1 MSQSNHSN
9 YVIVPRQ
16 PGRRS
21 VFRVALVLAWVMSLG
36 LAAAAATWYV
46 APRFPSMS
54 SALDT
59 ARGKLRSA
67 QAELDTLRQR
77 QATLERS
84 DQISR
89 AANHQVQQELAAR
102 DEQIA
107 DLKADLAFYERLA
120 GATGKPKG
128 LSVHSAEFVAEAGG
142 SWHYQLMLTQ
152 SLNRAAVSAGTLRFA
167 IEGVKDGKL
176 ATIDWDR
183 LHQREAAPAQA
194 YSFRYFQQLK
204 GSVILPDGFVPQRV
218 RVSLRGDNVSLD
230 QAVAWVQPA
239 QVQSVQAQPPET
251 GDT

>member
-1 MSQSNHSN
+1 MSQANHSS
-9 YVIVPRQ
+9 YVIVPRRT
-16 PGRRS
+16 GRRP
-21 VFRVALVLAWVMSLG
+21 VFRVALVLAWVASLG
-36 LAAAAATWYV
+36 LAWVAASWYV
-46 APRFPSMS
+46 APRLPDMR
-54 SALDT
+54 SALD
-59 ARGKLRSA
+59 AASGELQAA
-67 QAELDTLRQR
+67 QSELDALRQR

-107 DLKADLAFYERLA
+107 DLRANLAFYERLA

-128 LSVHSAEFVAEAGG
+128 LSVHSAKFVAEDGG
-142 SWHYQLMLTQ
+142 TWHYQVMLTQ

-167 IEGVKDGKL
+167 IEGVQGGKL

-183 LHQREAAPAQA
+183 LHQREAVPAQP

-204 GSVILPDGFVPQRV
+204 GSVILPEGFVPQRV
-218 RVSLRGDNVSLD
+218 RVSLRGENVSLD
-230 QAVAWVQPA
+230 QAVAWAQP
-239 QVQSVQAQPPET
+239 VQAQPSET